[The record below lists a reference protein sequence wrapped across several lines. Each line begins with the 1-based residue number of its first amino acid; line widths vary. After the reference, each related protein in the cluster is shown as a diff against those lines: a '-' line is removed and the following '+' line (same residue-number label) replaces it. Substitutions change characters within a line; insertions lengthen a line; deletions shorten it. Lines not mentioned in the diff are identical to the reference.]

1 MILWELNMVLFFQLV
16 QLNFKMENQ
25 FAKLYNYHTYPK
37 HITDYGNNN
46 FTRME
51 MVSIQEIAY
60 W

>member
-1 MILWELNMVLFFQLV
+1 MFFPLV

-25 FAKLYNYHTYPK
+25 FAKLYDNYHTYLK

>member
-1 MILWELNMVLFFQLV
+1 MVLFFQLV

-46 FTRME
+46 FTIME